1 MKTRSFWVLPVCQ
14 IAASYGAEA
23 IFFYS
28 LFDTKLHPDQDRIM
42 AAVLLILSQ
51 CFYVTDVAVLA
62 GYSFWHRIW
71 RRGTVAV
78 ILLPVVLTAA
88 AIVWAVVWFL
98 T

>member
-1 MKTRSFWVLPVCQ
+1 MKTLRFWALPVCQ

-42 AAVLLILSQ
+42 EGGAADP
-51 CFYVTDVAVLA
+51 FPA
-62 GYSFWHRIW
+62 
-71 RRGTVAV
+71 VAV

-88 AIVWAVVWFL
+88 AIVWVVVWFL

>member
-51 CFYVTDVAVLA
+51 CFYVADVGGLA